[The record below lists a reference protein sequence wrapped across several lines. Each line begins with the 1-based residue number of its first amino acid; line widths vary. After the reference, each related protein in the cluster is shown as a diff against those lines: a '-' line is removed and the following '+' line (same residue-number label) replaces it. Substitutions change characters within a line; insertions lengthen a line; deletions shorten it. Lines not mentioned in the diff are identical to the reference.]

1 MGGIEII
8 KILSYYLNIKN
19 LVLQPMHNQKELR
32 LFLINNGYNIKKDEI
47 LFDKGKYYTFL
58 VCNKLKNE
66 YNYSDFE
73 LKFGR
78 ISKNTYYI
86 NFLNSEKNR
95 FKKIYDK
102 SKSQESLFV
111 LQNIEK
117 VLKYIDKGEIL

>member
-58 VCNKLKNE
+58 VCNKLK
-66 YNYSDFE
+66 
-73 LKFGR
+73 K
-78 ISKNTYYI
+78 
-86 NFLNSEKNR
+86 
-95 FKKIYDK
+95 
-102 SKSQESLFV
+102 
-111 LQNIEK
+111 
-117 VLKYIDKGEIL
+117 